1 MTDKFRLTIMKQK
14 VIERLFDKNSV
25 LSIREVF
32 EYKIGC
38 NQLVNNICFICLEDD
53 SLNNCWVKPI
63 TSVWNEA
70 LGWKLYHLP
79 VGWIK
84 KLVKWQMKGCAYFWF
99 LVT

>member
-14 VIERLFDKNSV
+14 RFCYKERLFDKNSV

-53 SLNNCWVKPI
+53 SLNNC
-63 TSVWNEA
+63 
-70 LGWKLYHLP
+70 
-79 VGWIK
+79 
-84 KLVKWQMKGCAYFWF
+84 
-99 LVT
+99 

>member
-14 VIERLFDKNSV
+14 GFVTNKSECKLYREIVRQNSV

-53 SLNNCWVKPI
+53 SLNNC
-63 TSVWNEA
+63 
-70 LGWKLYHLP
+70 
-79 VGWIK
+79 
-84 KLVKWQMKGCAYFWF
+84 
-99 LVT
+99 